1 MDIGE
6 DTCCGECCELCKFAD
21 SQTFIPETNS
31 TLYVSKKKKKTSNKP
46 GVAVIFS
53 D

>member
-31 TLYVSKKKKKTSNKP
+31 TLYVSKKKKKDFK
-46 GVAVIFS
+46 
-53 D
+53 